1 MEHSGSA
8 EHGMKQQGVMGV
20 GWWALRRVCGLGGP
34 QGGRT
39 RDAQGRR
46 CGGIAPWIALG
57 QYGKNNYDPRGAC
70 GSNKRG
76 LRFIAPAGSARS
88 GRAQAESVLQ
98 GWGKTFT
105 AVF

>member
-1 MEHSGSA
+1 MKHSGSA

-76 LRFIAPAGSARS
+76 LRFIALGQKWLMGPFNAI
-88 GRAQAESVLQ
+88 
-98 GWGKTFT
+98 FT
-105 AVF
+105 GVFALGAHSRC

>member
-76 LRFIAPAGSARS
+76 LRFIAAYNHLITSNYQLITS
-88 GRAQAESVLQ
+88 L
-98 GWGKTFT
+98 
-105 AVF
+105 

>member
-46 CGGIAPWIALG
+46 CGGIAPWGNTAKTITIPGERAG
-57 QYGKNNYDPRGAC
+57 QIKG
-70 GSNKRG
+70 
-76 LRFIAPAGSARS
+76 
-88 GRAQAESVLQ
+88 V
-98 GWGKTFT
+98 
-105 AVF
+105 